1 MYPVQYHK
9 EGLQQYVFF
18 PLEALPEGEY
28 INQLFQY
35 HEVPGFL
42 NYEIKAMNNQYY
54 IYYLL
59 RYKTSIRCMGD
70 YLTFADNLV
79 EEMVHSIISVIQTS
93 KEYLLSLHHIIWSV
107 DYVFIHI
114 ETGQLQFCYC
124 PNRLKENDISSFLS
138 ELIQIVGKKNETAMI
153 QLLQLYNCV
162 TEPEFHEKP
171 FLPFQD
177 KDLQKKGPEES
188 REKKQEEF
196 GTVKPTEEWDC
207 EECSNRNEIMENKR
221 TKTYGKKMLDCGVAL
236 LAVINVSLLLLLFSG
251 VLSNH
256 YFPLMIFFF
265 ILLCT
270 GIMVSISGSK
280 GMEGDRIINDY
291 FHNPEESKE
300 QEKDGSSPKQ
310 GRTADTSKSVLYG
323 ETSVLTVSDRNPDL
337 LVVEEY
343 PKELHLYPCE
353 KDKYPVLKIG
363 DKSVIIGCMREN
375 CDYVLQERGVSRLH
389 AKIMRVESMLYLLD
403 LNSTNGTYLNG
414 EQIESGKDYLLEK
427 GDIVAFSQIEF
438 YVAEKSE

>member
-9 EGLQQYVFF
+9 DGLQQYVFF
-18 PLEALPEGEY
+18 PLESLPEGEY

-70 YLTFADNLV
+70 YLSFADDLV
-79 EEMVHSIISVIQTS
+79 EEMVHSVISIIQTS

-107 DYVFIHI
+107 DYVFIHV
-114 ETGQLQFCYC
+114 ETGRLQFCYC
-124 PNRLKENDISSFLS
+124 PDRLKENDIRSFLS
-138 ELIQIVGKKNETAMI
+138 ELIQIVGKKNETAMV

-162 TEPEFHEKP
+162 TEPEEYRDIKP
-171 FLPFQD
+171 
-177 KDLQKKGPEES
+177 KEE
-188 REKKQEEF
+188 R
-196 GTVKPTEEWDC
+196 DC
-207 EECSNRNEIMENKR
+207 EDCSNRNEIMESKS
-221 TKTYGKKMLDCGVAL
+221 TKATGKKLTDYGVAL
-236 LAVINVSLLLLLFSG
+236 LAVMNVSVLFLLFSG

-256 YFPLMIFFF
+256 YFPLIIFLF
-265 ILLCT
+265 IFLCA
-270 GIMVSISGSK
+270 GIIVSISGNK
-280 GMEGDRIINDY
+280 GREPDQMINEY
-291 FHNPEESKE
+291 FHNMEESKE
-300 QEKDGSSPKQ
+300 QEPEVPSSKQ
-310 GRTADTSKSVLYG
+310 GRTAGVSKSALYG
-323 ETSVLTVSDRNPDL
+323 ETSVLTVSDREKDL
-337 LVVEEY
+337 PVIEEY

-353 KDKYPVLKIG
+353 KEKYPVLKIG
-363 DKSVIIGCMREN
+363 DKSVIIGCMQEN

-414 EQIESGKDYLLEK
+414 EQIESGRDYLLEK